1 MKSKVTEE
9 AREVNGDDDKKG
21 NPKRGIN
28 TEKRSTIR
36 SNSKVKRR
44 IYRVRERENDRYI
57 GIEEGST
64 SGSDGESASDGGGK
78 KIS

>member
-28 TEKRSTIR
+28 TEKRSTL
-36 SNSKVKRR
+36 
-44 IYRVRERENDRYI
+44 REETAKEK
-57 GIEEGST
+57 EEYT
-64 SGSDGESASDGGGK
+64 E
-78 KIS
+78 